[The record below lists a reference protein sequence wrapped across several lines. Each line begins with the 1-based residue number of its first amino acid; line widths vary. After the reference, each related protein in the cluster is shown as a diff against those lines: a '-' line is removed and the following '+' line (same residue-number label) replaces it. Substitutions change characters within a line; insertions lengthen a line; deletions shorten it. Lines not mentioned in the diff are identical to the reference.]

1 MKFRSTL
8 CFAVLTSAISFT
20 AAAQWPPETGAKVP
34 GNALEYPTRLSAVNS
49 SLEQMLDQGA
59 VIISS
64 SLGTDGPLV
73 TIRKG
78 KHYIFCMLKG
88 AGSGS
93 DQNVATSKCYAM
105 N

>member
-1 MKFRSTL
+1 MKFRSAL

-20 AAAQWPPETGAKVP
+20 AAAQWPPETGAQVP
-34 GNALEYPTRLSAVNS
+34 GNALEYPTRLSAVNE
-49 SLEQMLDQGA
+49 SLEQMLDQGGA
-59 VIISS
+59 IISS
-64 SLGTDGPLV
+64 TPGADGPIV
-73 TIRKG
+73 TLKKG
-78 KHYIFCMLKG
+78 KHYIFCVLKG